1 MFPNP
6 FRLFVAWIRHA
17 YAEARGFETI
27 APSVVQQIRN
37 RTCAR
42 CPHSSEDG
50 FQCTKCN
57 CLVLAKVSL
66 AQEKC
71 PVGKWSSVWVLKS

>member
-6 FRLFVAWIRHA
+6 FKLIGAWLRHA
-17 YAEARGFETI
+17 FAKARGFETL
-27 APSVVQQIRN
+27 APSCVQQ
-37 RTCAR
+37 AR
-42 CPHSSEDG
+42 FDKCSNCPLVSEDG
-50 FQCTKCN
+50 FQCTVCS

-71 PVGKWSSVWVLKS
+71 PVGKWSAVWILK